1 MALGCS
7 YCRRAVGD
15 VSPASPGVTHAMCPD
30 CADRFERLWHGT
42 VVAKRLEAVKEPV
55 LMLTPDARVVAANSA
70 AATQLRRD
78 PAELRGLCEG
88 EALACVH
95 AVEPGSC
102 GKSSVCREC
111 TVRRAVARVAETGV
125 PLDGVAAN
133 VTTGAGRL
141 DLRLDVYANDGLVKV
156 VVEELSAAHG

>member
-1 MALGCS
+1 
-7 YCRRAVGD
+7 
-15 VSPASPGVTHAMCPD
+15 MCAD

-42 VVAKRLEAVKEPV
+42 TVAARLEALKEPV

-70 AATQLRRD
+70 AATLLRRD
-78 PAELRGLCEG
+78 PAALRGLCEG

-102 GKSSVCREC
+102 GHAPACREC

-125 PLDGVAAN
+125 ALAGVAAN
-133 VTTGAGRL
+133 VTTDAGRL
-141 DLRLDVYANDGLVKV
+141 DLRLGVHANDGLVKV
-156 VVEELSAAHG
+156 VVEELTAAHG